1 METKKIKHF
10 WGTFFNHDAVLLIT
24 KVAKLFA
31 WIIISFYTLQW
42 FLQVGIFVTQVG
54 RGFWMGLGFTDIA
67 QNLFWLLEQ
76 PLRGLVY
83 FVVLQGVAQVLL
95 MSMDI
100 ENNTRLS
107 KKENSNNAFSEGDLD
122 GYSVRMVEYCPLMKM

>member
-1 METKKIKHF
+1 MESKKIRHF
-10 WGTFFNHDAVLLIT
+10 WGTFFNREAVLLIT

-42 FLQVGIFVTQVG
+42 LLQVGIFVNQVG

-100 ENNTRLS
+100 ENNTRQS
-107 KKENSNNAFSEGDLD
+107 KVESSTHHSEQ
-122 GYSVRMVEYCPLMKM
+122 ET

>member
-1 METKKIKHF
+1 METKNIKHF
-10 WGTFFNHDAVLLIT
+10 WGTFFNRDAVLLIT

-42 FLQVGIFVTQVG
+42 FLQVGVFFSQVG
-54 RGFWMGLGFTDIA
+54 RGFWIGLGFTDIA
-67 QNLFWLLEQ
+67 QNFFWLLEQ

-100 ENNTRLS
+100 ENNTRINKLES
-107 KKENSNNAFSEGDLD
+107 STHHSGKET
-122 GYSVRMVEYCPLMKM
+122 